1 MRPFFMSIVSNS
13 DHWMFISSTGGFSAG
28 RKTAT
33 MLFFLITQTIKL
45 QNLVNTLVAS
55 PFFGKQK

>member
-13 DHWMFISSTGGFSAG
+13 DHWMFISSTGGLSAG
-28 RKTAT
+28 RKNSNYA
-33 MLFFLITQTIKL
+33 LFLITQTIKL

-55 PFFGKQK
+55 PFFW